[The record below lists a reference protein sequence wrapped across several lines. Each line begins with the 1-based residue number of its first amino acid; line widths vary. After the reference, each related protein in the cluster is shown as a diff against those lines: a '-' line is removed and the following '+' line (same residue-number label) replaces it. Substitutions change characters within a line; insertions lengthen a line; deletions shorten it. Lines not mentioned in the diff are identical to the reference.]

1 MIFQV
6 KPKMKGNQVNGN
18 FKYERMHYVRMF
30 DEQEFVLVCCKSD
43 YENNNIGDGVF
54 LVLREEWEDTDDDSI
69 KTFDLLLTS
78 VENGTVKL
86 FLAPNNAVV
95 IIQALPYSRKI
106 DYMEVPK

>member
-1 MIFQV
+1 
-6 KPKMKGNQVNGN
+6 MK
-18 FKYERMHYVRMF
+18 RIHYVRMF
-30 DEQEFVLVCCKSD
+30 DERKFVLVCRKSD
-43 YENNNIGDGVF
+43 IENNNIGDGVF

-86 FLAPNNAVV
+86 FPAPNNAMV
-95 IIQALPYSRKI
+95 IVQEIPYSRKN

>member
-1 MIFQV
+1 MVIGD
-6 KPKMKGNQVNGN
+6 MK
-18 FKYERMHYVRMF
+18 RIHYVRMF
-30 DEQEFVLVCCKSD
+30 DERKFVLVCRKSD

-69 KTFDLLLTS
+69 KTFDLLLTL

-86 FLAPNNAVV
+86 FPAPNNAMV
-95 IIQALPYSRKI
+95 IVQELPYSRKN

>member
-1 MIFQV
+1 
-6 KPKMKGNQVNGN
+6 MKGNQVNGN
-18 FKYERMHYVRMF
+18 FEYEKDALCQNVRRAR
-30 DEQEFVLVCCKSD
+30 VCSKSD

-54 LVLREEWEDTDDDSI
+54 LVLREEWEDADDDSI

-106 DYMEVPK
+106 DYMEVPR

>member
-1 MIFQV
+1 
-6 KPKMKGNQVNGN
+6 
-18 FKYERMHYVRMF
+18 MF
-30 DEQEFVLVCCKSD
+30 DEQKFVLVCRKSD

-54 LVLREEWEDTDDDSI
+54 LVLREEWEDTDDDFI

-86 FLAPNNAVV
+86 FPAPNNAIV
-95 IIQALPYSRKI
+95 IVQELPYSRKS